1 MGSGRRRGL
10 SIGCIRAGFVGGE
23 EWCWDS
29 FVGGIGVLMIN
40 NDYGIDEIDVPRL
53 CFDIDRYIYAC

>member
-1 MGSGRRRGL
+1 MSV
-10 SIGCIRAGFVGGE
+10 GCIRAGFVGGE